1 MMSIPK
7 ENKAIEAD
15 YEDCIKHNVFVKVSN
30 ESYQE
35 YVVRSQ
41 KDVASAK
48 NDFDTGYFY
57 WCIIKA
63 YQSLFFIANALLVK
77 NLGYYSKDHR
87 CIITALLKE
96 KIISEKI
103 ADKISATFETKIAAE
118 MDSIR
123 LKRNSAMYQPDSW
136 QSISK
141 ESAEKT
147 LNDVRSL
154 VSQMAGLL

>member
-1 MMSIPK
+1 MSLPK
-7 ENKAIEAD
+7 ENKAIDAD
-15 YEDCIKHNVFVKVSN
+15 FQDCIKHKVFVNVDN
-30 ESYQE
+30 ESYRE
-35 YVVRSQ
+35 YVIRSQ
-41 KDVASAK
+41 KDITSAK

-103 ADKISATFETKIAAE
+103 ADKISKTLETEVAAE

-123 LKRNSAMYQPDSW
+123 LKRNSAMYRPDSW
-136 QSISK
+136 QSVSK

-154 VSQMAGLL
+154 VSQMAVLL